1 MDFFFFS
8 LHQVKNKGGE
18 KSHPFDKT
26 SVVCIYTAQ
35 VAVRIEENNIFF
47 DYIVMS
53 LNNDVTYCIVPD
65 IRRLILSFFRRGAQV
80 FQALHGKE
88 GGVYLPGFGMSTLI
102 NICSSV

>member
-1 MDFFFFS
+1 MSTNGFFFFFS

-53 LNNDVTYCIVPD
+53 LNNDVTYACGY
-65 IRRLILSFFRRGAQV
+65 ILCSTGHPSFDSLL
-80 FQALHGKE
+80 FQKRSP
-88 GGVYLPGFGMSTLI
+88 GV
-102 NICSSV
+102 SSSSW